1 MKLIKRCNRLKVA
14 RINTGLTQ
22 REVSKITKFITCQAL
37 SHYENDRSVPSNKVY
52 ITLSKLYNTS
62 LDYLFYLDEYKNHDD
77 YLSQYLG
84 LTEQSIKLLK
94 KHKLNQVDSNQLKEH
109 IKQIIESEDF

>member
-1 MKLIKRCNRLKVA
+1 MKLIKRYNRLKVA
-14 RINTGLTQ
+14 RINAGLTQ
-22 REVSKITKFITCQAL
+22 REVSKITKFITYQAL
-37 SHYENDRSVPSNKVY
+37 SHYENDRSLPNNKIY

-62 LDYLFYLDEYKNHDD
+62 LDYLFYVDEYKNHND

-84 LTEQSIKLLK
+84 LTDQSIKLLEE
-94 KHKLNQVDSNQLKEH
+94 HKLNQENSNQLKEY

>member
-1 MKLIKRCNRLKVA
+1 MKLIKRYNRLKVA
-14 RINTGLTQ
+14 RINAGLTQ
-22 REVSKITKFITCQAL
+22 REVSKITKFITYQAL
-37 SHYENDRSVPSNKVY
+37 SHYENDRSLPNNKIY

-62 LDYLFYLDEYKNHDD
+62 LDYLFYVDEYKNHND

-84 LTEQSIKLLK
+84 LTNQSIKLLK
-94 KHKLNQVDSNQLKEH
+94 EHKFNQENSNQLKEY